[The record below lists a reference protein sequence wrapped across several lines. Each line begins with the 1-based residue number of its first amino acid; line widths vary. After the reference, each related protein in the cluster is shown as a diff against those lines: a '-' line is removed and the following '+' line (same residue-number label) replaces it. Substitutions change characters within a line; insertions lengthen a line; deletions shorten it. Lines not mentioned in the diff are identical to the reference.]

1 MSDPFD
7 DQLLDELDET
17 AAPPPPKQHQGFSVP
32 MDRVQMRKRTKALTA
47 MLQVFLKAG
56 KTLRLYSAEHHFFEM
71 FVGQFQDRLNEQL
84 AEHDSLTIEVTPR
97 AMIWDGN
104 IVFRAEEGR
113 RESLPW
119 KLHRDGVRLIQF
131 IRGVER
137 NEIREFVTL
146 LARETDASTSS
157 GMELSVL
164 FWEAD
169 FKHIRLAIAES
180 FVEYTEEAERI
191 LAEVAEDL
199 ERLRQRFGI
208 AGKPRQPGAYKPHA
222 RKGLDDVRRVAEEVT
237 THGNLTGLG
246 GIDGSEAGGGY
257 GGGRRE
263 TLPEVGRRGYVG
275 TILVDE
281 ETELPDV
288 PVEAFDDNAMVRLY
302 EDLHGLENI
311 NAGFDEVG
319 AILGEVVLAETSQT
333 ELEVF
338 LQHLDEALSPLL
350 ATGSIHQL
358 NAVLRPIALVAR
370 QQAAEGTFRS
380 GVLRGF
386 FVKLGREDRLALLAE
401 ALNVGW
407 DEDLRGELFTFVS
420 VQHIDDVDAIFKLLR
435 QVQDERPRDII
446 ADALLLLTERNTEYF
461 IPRLQSSSAREAAAA
476 IRALGKIGGPI
487 LMDHVAG
494 AYTRSEADV
503 RTKALAALRSER
515 SPRISNLM
523 QDALGDPS
531 SEVRL
536 EALRYLATNR
546 VAAAL
551 PLLTETL
558 QRKDFHDRG
567 FDERRGWYIAL
578 GRLAGKEALQAFTH
592 QAESGKE
599 SKVPAVVEKVHLALL
614 GVRATRTKEGKVYLD
629 RFAETARGELR
640 VIARRIIAPAGS
652 AAAERERRSGSR
664 Q

>member
-7 DQLLDELDET
+7 DQLLGELEE
-17 AAPPPPKQHQGFSVP
+17 AAPAPAPAAHQGFAVP

-56 KTLRLYSAEHHFFEM
+56 KTLRLYSADHHFFEM

-84 AEHDSLTIEVTPR
+84 GSDDSLTIEVTPR

-131 IRGVER
+131 IRGIER
-137 NEIREFVTL
+137 VEIREFVTL

-157 GMELSVL
+157 GTELSVL

-208 AGKPRQPGAYKPHA
+208 MERPKPGSYTPMA
-222 RKGLDDVRRVAEEVT
+222 RKDLKGDERRFASDVT
-237 THGNLTGLG
+237 THGRLTGLG
-246 GIDGSEAGGGY
+246 GIDGLEAGGGY
-257 GGGRRE
+257 GGNRRE

-275 TILVDE
+275 TILVDD

-302 EDLHGLENI
+302 EDLHGLENV
-311 NAGFDEVG
+311 NAGYDEVG
-319 AILGEVVLAETSQT
+319 AILAEVVLAESSPP

-350 ATGSIHQL
+350 ATGNIRAL

-370 QQAAEGTFRS
+370 QQSADGTFRA

-407 DEDLRGELFTFVS
+407 DEELRGELFTFVS
-420 VQHIDDVDAIFKLLR
+420 VQHVDDVDAIFKLLR
-435 QVQDERPRDII
+435 QVQDERPRNII
-446 ADALLLLTERNTEYF
+446 ADALLLLTARDSERF
-461 IPRLQSSSAREAAAA
+461 ISRLQSPSAFEAAAA
-476 IRALGKIGGPI
+476 VRALSRIGGPI

-494 AYTRSEADV
+494 AYTRSEPDIRAKV
-503 RTKALAALRSER
+503 LAALRTQR
-515 SPRISNLM
+515 SPRVSTLM
-523 QDALGDPS
+523 QDALSDPS

-536 EALRYLATNR
+536 EALRYLASNR
-546 VAAAL
+546 VQSSL
-551 PLLTETL
+551 PILTDTL
-558 QRKDFHDRG
+558 RRKDFSDRG
-567 FDERRGWYIAL
+567 FEERRGWYIAL
-578 GRLAGKEALQAFTH
+578 GRLAGREALQAFTH
-592 QAESGKE
+592 QAEAGKE
-599 SKVPAVVEKVHLALL
+599 SKVAAMVEQVHLALL
-614 GVRATRTKEGKVYLD
+614 GIRATRTKEGQVYLE

-640 VIARRIIAPAGS
+640 VIARRMVAPAGS
-652 AAAERERRSGSR
+652 SAAEREKRAEGR

>member
-7 DQLLDELDET
+7 DKLLGDLDE
-17 AAPPPPKQHQGFSVP
+17 AAPPPPLQQGFAVP
-32 MDRVQMRKRTKALTA
+32 MDRVEMRKRTKAITA

-56 KTLRLYSAEHHFFEM
+56 KTLRLYSSDHHFFSM
-71 FVGQFQDRLNEQL
+71 FVGQFQDRINEL
-84 AEHDSLTIEVTPR
+84 LTSEDALTIEVTPR

-104 IVFRAEEGR
+104 VVFRAEEGR

-131 IRGVER
+131 IKGIER
-137 NEIREFVTL
+137 KEIQEFVTL
-146 LARETDASTSS
+146 LARETDATTSS
-157 GMELSVL
+157 GAELSVL

-191 LAEVAEDL
+191 LTDVAEDL

-208 AGKPRQPGAYKPHA
+208 AGKRAQPGSYKPQA
-222 RKGLDDVRRVAEEVT
+222 RKGLDDVRRMT
-237 THGNLTGLG
+237 DDRITHGRLTGLG
-246 GIDGSEAGGGY
+246 GLDGSAAGGGY
-257 GGGRRE
+257 GSNRRDAM
-263 TLPEVGRRGYVG
+263 PEAGRRGYVG

-281 ETELPDV
+281 QTELPDV

-302 EDLHGLENI
+302 EDLHGLENV

-319 AILGEVVLAETSQT
+319 AILAEVVLTESSAN

-338 LQHLDEALSPLL
+338 LKHLDDALSPLL
-350 ATGSIHQL
+350 ATGSIGSL
-358 NAVLRPIALVAR
+358 NAILRPIALVAR
-370 QQAAEGTFRS
+370 QQASEGTFRTAI
-380 GVLRGF
+380 LRGF

-407 DEDLRGELFTFVS
+407 DEELRGELFTFVS

-446 ADALLLLTERNTEYF
+446 TDALLLLTERDSTFF
-461 IPRLQSSSAREAAAA
+461 IPRLQSSSSFVAAAA
-476 IRALGKIGGPI
+476 VRALGKLGGPI
-487 LMDHVAG
+487 LMDYVAG
-494 AYTRSEADV
+494 AYTRSEPEV
-503 RTKALAALRSER
+503 RVKVLQALRTDR
-515 SPRISNLM
+515 SPRVSTLM
-523 QDALGDPS
+523 QDALADPS

-546 VAAAL
+546 VQSSL
-551 PLLTETL
+551 SLLTETL
-558 QRKDFHDRG
+558 RRKDFQSRA

-578 GRLAGKEALQAFTH
+578 GRLAGREALQAFTQ
-592 QAESGKE
+592 QAEAGKE
-599 SKVPAVVEKVHLALL
+599 SKAPATVEQVHLALL
-614 GVRATRTKEGKVYLD
+614 GIRATRATEAQAYLE

-640 VIARRIIAPAGS
+640 VIARRLITPVGSPADK
-652 AAAERERRSGSR
+652 REKQSGSHA
-664 Q
+664 